1 MSETVKVIVRVR
13 PFNKKETTEG
23 HSEIVQTNE
32 AEASLLIKDKA
43 NACRQFVFDS
53 VFSVKSTQT
62 QLYSAARPVIMGV
75 LNGFNGTIFAYGQT
89 SSGKSFTM
97 EGVRHVPELRG
108 IIPNAFEHIYSEI
121 QKTPNVTF
129 LIRVSY
135 LEIYNEDIR
144 DLLTNTGRLEI
155 KEHPTNGIYVKDLT
169 SVVVTSPEDMAKVM
183 EAGSKHRSVGATLM
197 NDQSSRS
204 HSIFQIIIEME
215 ENKKYKVGKLALVDL
230 AGSERQEKT
239 KATGDRLKEA
249 NKINLSL
256 TTLGIVIKHLVDG
269 KSTHVPYRDSKLT
282 RLLQDSLG
290 GNSKTLMIATLSPAS
305 YNYDESL
312 STLRYAARAKL
323 IKNKPKVNEDSKD
336 ALLRQF
342 EEELKLLKTQLDG
355 MDSKGTSAKKKETN
369 DEVTKRLEEH
379 EKKKSDLLKQIQ
391 ELENQF
397 VNADTVE
404 IDSKELERLEMSKK
418 AEVMEEERKKERLIK
433 AELQEINDK
442 KSSLK
447 TNYSTLEEELMAL
460 DKKLLQSK
468 AQLKESSDQLKDLSE
483 EHIRDLQQMND
494 VLQVILKSVQSCE
507 VLTNDLFEETD
518 LNFLKENYFEFLP
531 KHGKSASRSL
541 EFPSYEELIGTSP
554 RSKKEKTNSIEIPFS
569 YGVVK
574 FKKLYTK

>member
-494 VLQVILKSVQSCE
+494 DLQVILKSVQSCE